1 MYLQR
6 DAQFLLNNEITCAM
20 PFYLHHSRS
29 WATLWPS
36 LYHFPLKRVPT
47 IFLNFDTSSINSP
60 YFAPFSFVQVSSCK
74 LETNENQMIR
84 RLILQNKYHIC
95 LEIPSSG
102 LCWFLSCAFFF
113 FHRIFWIFLQ
123 NKTRRNSQWETVIL
137 ISNRTFCEKLLVMCL
152 NGAQSC
158 LQHLTTYL
166 YYSKSY
172 FQHIATSNISLFACF
187 CYRKT
192 LNLKKNRSTFK
203 SYMQFLNV
211 IIHMQVALAL
221 MAYQI

>member
-1 MYLQR
+1 
-6 DAQFLLNNEITCAM
+6 M

-29 WATLWPS
+29 WATSWPS
-36 LYHFPLKRVPT
+36 LYHFPLKRTPT
-47 IFLNFDTSSINSP
+47 IFLNFDTSSINSH

-95 LEIPSSG
+95 LEIPGSG

-187 CYRKT
+187 CYRQT
-192 LNLKKNRSTFK
+192 LNLKKTGQLLKATCSF
-203 SYMQFLNV
+203 
-211 IIHMQVALAL
+211 
-221 MAYQI
+221 